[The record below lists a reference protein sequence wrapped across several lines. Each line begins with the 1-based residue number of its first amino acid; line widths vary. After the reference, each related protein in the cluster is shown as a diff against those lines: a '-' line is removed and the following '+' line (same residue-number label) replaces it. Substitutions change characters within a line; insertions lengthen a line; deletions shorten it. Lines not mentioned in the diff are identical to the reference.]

1 MSENIPS
8 QPPENARKLSPEAAS
23 RRLIMLRGLGKGSA
37 VVTAAS
43 LPLSTLAQGSSLL
56 TPKGDGGTP
65 NLRCSVSGMQSKVAD
80 SNIPNDARICGGYSP
95 GWWGQKKSD
104 GTPRR
109 SWPTDHTAKCKYL
122 FTRCES
128 DDPGRSLSNKTLF
141 EVMSNSTYSSTKTR
155 HWIGAYLNGL
165 SGGAPGYPFP
175 YSGAAVMSFYNSAD
189 NVKRAKFY
197 ELVTTYLE
205 THGET

>member
-1 MSENIPS
+1 
-8 QPPENARKLSPEAAS
+8 
-23 RRLIMLRGLGKGSA
+23 
-37 VVTAAS
+37 
-43 LPLSTLAQGSSLL
+43 
-56 TPKGDGGTP
+56 
-65 NLRCSVSGMQSKVAD
+65 MQSKVAD

-109 SWPTDHTAKCKYL
+109 SWPTDHTVKCKVL
-122 FTRCES
+122 FNRCES

-141 EVMSNSTYSSTKTR
+141 EVMSNPIYSSTKTR

-165 SGGAPGYPFP
+165 SGGVPGYPFP
-175 YSGAAVMSFYNSAD
+175 YSGAEVMGFYNSAD
-189 NVKRAKFY
+189 SVKRAKFY
-197 ELVTTYLE
+197 ELATTYLE